1 MNSDTFRIS
10 GVSCEELA
18 TKIGTP
24 IFIYDEEKIINTI
37 RKYKEHFTSSRFET
51 KILYSS
57 KAFLCGALVKIL
69 YEEGF
74 CLHVVS
80 GGELYCAKANGFPT
94 QNIYFHGNNKSDEEI
109 ALALEFQV
117 GGIILDSERECSRV
131 VELAEALRRDIDV
144 MIRVDPG
151 IEAPTHK
158 YKMTSGSDSKFGTS
172 IKEFETILSM
182 IHNINSSKHAR
193 FKGFHAHIGS
203 QIFEMPVFITE
214 IAVLMDFIEKIEGS
228 ARIEVDA
235 LDLGGGFAALYT
247 EEDDP
252 MPTEDVCRAI
262 IAKCETEVMQRKLH
276 LKTLLI
282 EPGRSVI
289 AEAGYTLYRAGFL
302 KKTANKNYVFVDGG
316 MSDNIRPALYQAKY
330 RCDNIS
336 RLGLP
341 KTQRMT
347 IAGKCSESGDV
358 LIEEIMMPET
368 ETGDLM
374 LMYTTGA
381 YGYSMASNYN
391 KIGRPPVV
399 FVNNGKATLVIK
411 RESYENLI
419 ALDCNKEIL

>member
-1 MNSDTFRIS
+1 MNSDAFRIS

-24 IFIYDEEKIINTI
+24 IFIYDEEKIINNI
-37 RKYKEHFTSSRFET
+37 RKFKEHFLSSRFDT
-51 KILYSS
+51 KILYAS

-69 YEEGF
+69 REEGF
-74 CLHVVS
+74 CLDVVS
-80 GGELYCAKANGFPT
+80 GGELYCAKSNGFPT
-94 QNIYFHGNNKSDEEI
+94 QNIFFYGNNKSDEEI

-131 VELAEALRRDIDV
+131 IELAEALRRDINV

-151 IEAPTHK
+151 IDAHTHN
-158 YKMTSGSDSKFGTS
+158 YKMTADSYSKFGIS
-172 IKEFETILSM
+172 IKEFETIIAM
-182 IHNINSSKHAR
+182 IRKINSTKHAR
-193 FKGFHAHIGS
+193 FMGFHAHIGS
-203 QIFEMPVFITE
+203 QIFEPSAFISE
-214 IAVLMDFIEKIEGS
+214 ITVMMDFIEKIEG
-228 ARIEVDA
+228 AAMIEVDA
-235 LDLGGGFAALYT
+235 LDLGGGFAAFYT

-252 MPTEDVCRAI
+252 IPTEDVCRAI
-262 IAKCETEVMQRKLH
+262 IAQCETEVMQRKLH

-282 EPGRSVI
+282 EPGRSII

-302 KKTANKNYVFVDGG
+302 KKTANRNYVFVDGG
-316 MSDNIRPALYQAKY
+316 MSDNIRPALYRAKY

-341 KTQRMT
+341 KTQKMT
-347 IAGKCSESGDV
+347 IAGKCCESGDV

-391 KIGRPPVV
+391 KFGRPPVV
-399 FVNNGKATLVIK
+399 FVNNGKAKLVIK